1 MNYKIYKMI
10 FTQGVHFG
18 EHSLEKSEITF
29 QADTLFS
36 ALCIEALK
44 IDKLEVLIKS
54 VKEDHLVFSDAFPY
68 MDQEFFILNQ

>member
-18 EHSLEKSEITF
+18 AHSLEKSEITF

-44 IDKLEVLIKS
+44 IDK
-54 VKEDHLVFSDAFPY
+54 F
-68 MDQEFFILNQ
+68 